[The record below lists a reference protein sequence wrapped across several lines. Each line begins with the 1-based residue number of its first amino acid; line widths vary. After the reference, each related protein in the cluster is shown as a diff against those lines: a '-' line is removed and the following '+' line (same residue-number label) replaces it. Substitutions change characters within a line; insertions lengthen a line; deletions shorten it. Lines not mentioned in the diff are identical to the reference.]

1 MPYHSEKSVGLRIF
15 IFKSLNLQKT
25 LYPRT
30 CECLS
35 MFAESLS
42 NVPLYF
48 YHWQNIFYITWVVF
62 LWYGWTYNAYWQW
75 TSCNSFHCFN
85 PIAFRLYSWRH
96 NSELINV
103 SLTGSWL
110 FLPCLAS
117 DLGKATFTG
126 MESKLKLI
134 RFSLILVSAV
144 LHQSLLVRK
153 KFLIIRGCDVIKF
166 RSFVTV

>member
-1 MPYHSEKSVGLRIF
+1 MPYHSEKSVGLKNFFIIPKSSENPLPSYVWMLIYVCWISFKWSTIF
-15 IFKSLNLQKT
+15 LSLAKYILYNL
-25 LYPRT
+25 
-30 CECLS
+30 S
-35 MFAESLS
+35 G
-42 NVPLYF
+42 
-48 YHWQNIFYITWVVF
+48 F

-103 SLTGSWL
+103 ALTGSWL
-110 FLPCLAS
+110 FLPYLAS

-134 RFSLILVSAV
+134 RLSLTLVSAV
-144 LHQSLLVRK
+144 LH
-153 KFLIIRGCDVIKF
+153 
-166 RSFVTV
+166 